1 MHFRECMK
9 TNLTMA
15 VMGMSVLAGT
25 VTAGA
30 ADGTGE
36 VGELRKKA
44 EQGDVSAQ
52 VTLAH
57 RYRDG
62 QGVAADLREAMR
74 WAHLAADA
82 GDARA
87 MDFVG
92 WMYFHGKGVPAR
104 PAIAVGYYK
113 AAAAKLPQAA
123 WNLGQCHFA
132 GMGTAMDIPAALEV
146 WEDAGQRGHG
156 RSAST
161 AAMVWLAGDGV
172 KADAVA
178 ARRLADRAAELND
191 PNGLVVLGEIEFR
204 AGNTEAAKSAWTKV
218 AALQKTGPTGNPEQ
232 PSDVMAAQQGADLLR
247 LMDLRQGKRGTSLWV
262 DVPHVHQGWN
272 NCGATSCAMLARS
285 FGATVGS
292 WEFKKFCPAS
302 PPGTGTDWQELVDAA
317 PQASQKWK
325 LVTFADDDA
334 GFAEATAFAR
344 SELTAGRALAID
356 FKYIGP
362 QYPGG
367 EAGHTLLLSGYLA
380 DDDLYVLCNPAIA
393 SPGLQ
398 LITPADLKRYW
409 RSDGYSH
416 TSGGRM
422 SRPAIVKAA
431 D

>member
-1 MHFRECMK
+1 MNAKLVMTMVAVPVVAAAAAGERLGIDALREK
-9 TNLTMA
+9 A
-15 VMGMSVLAGT
+15 AG
-25 VTAGA
+25 GDA
-30 ADGTGE
+30 A
-36 VGELRKKA
+36 
-44 EQGDVSAQ
+44 AQ
-52 VTLAH
+52 VEVAH

-62 QGVAADLREAMR
+62 DGVALDLREALR
-74 WAHLAADA
+74 WGHQAADS

-104 PAIAVGYYK
+104 PEIAVGYYR
-113 AAAAKLPQAA
+113 AASAELPQAA

-132 GMGTAMDIPAALEV
+132 GMGTVMDIPAALSV
-146 WEDAGQRGHG
+146 WEDAGRRGHG

-172 KADAVA
+172 AADPGA
-178 ARRLADRAAELND
+178 ARRLAERAAELND

-204 AGNTEAAKSAWTKV
+204 AGDMDAAKAAWSKV
-218 AALQKTGPTGNPEQ
+218 AAMKKTGATGNPEQ
-232 PSDVMAAQQGADLLR
+232 SSDVMAAQQGADLLR
-247 LMDLRQGKRGTSLWV
+247 LLDLRRGNRGKSLWV

-285 FGATVGS
+285 FGAAVDS

-317 PQASQKWK
+317 PRTSQRWN
-325 LVTFADDDA
+325 LVTFPDDEA
-334 GFAEATAFAR
+334 GFAQATDFAR
-344 SELTAGRALAID
+344 SELAAGRALAID

-380 DDDLYVLCNPAIA
+380 EDDLYVLCNPAIA

-398 LITPADLKRYW
+398 LITPADLRRYW

-422 SRPAIVKAA
+422 YRPAIVKAT